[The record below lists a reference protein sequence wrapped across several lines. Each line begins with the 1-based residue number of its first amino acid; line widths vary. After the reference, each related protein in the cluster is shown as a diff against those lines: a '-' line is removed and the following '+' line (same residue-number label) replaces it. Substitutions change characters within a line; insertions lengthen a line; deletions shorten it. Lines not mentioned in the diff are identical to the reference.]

1 MFTFHTDLHYAE
13 SIIRDT
19 QESELKYHESLNLKA
34 TFSTENFSVII

>member
-19 QESELKYHESLNLKA
+19 QESELKYHEKFES
-34 TFSTENFSVII
+34 